1 MPYKKQQLSLTEA
14 AECVK
19 SFKFA
24 LVYQLEKILLGTVE
38 QVWGEICPQECIEA
52 RFFSEDKELHVFD
65 YNGEYRAILVSDEDS
80 DDACVITRE
89 VKLQEKLCK
98 KPWSMMTVKE
108 YIAFDEDG
116 QACVSLTRLAG
127 LK

>member
-1 MPYKKQQLSLTEA
+1 MPYKKQQLSLEEA
-14 AECVK
+14 ANCVK
-19 SFKFA
+19 TFEFA

-38 QVWGEICPQECIEA
+38 QIWDEICPEECIEA
-52 RFFSEDKELHVFD
+52 RFFSADRELHIFD
-65 YNGEYRAILVSDEDS
+65 YNGEYRAVLITDAELNNGTELVKD
-80 DDACVITRE
+80 

-98 KPWSMMTVKE
+98 KPWSVLTVKE